1 MTAEKL
7 TESCRR
13 LCTWDEEI
21 RRRSAAAREAV
32 RLKETLTPREA
43 EVAVLL
49 ARGLPNKTIA
59 GRLSVS
65 EQAVKIHRSNIYAKL
80 GVRTGVEIAALLELA
95 GNNGGHEESGL
106 MTLKVL
112 S

>member
-1 MTAEKL
+1 MTEEKL

-32 RLKETLTPREA
+32 RLKETLTSREA

-49 ARGLPNKTIA
+49 AWGLPNKTIA

-65 EQAVKIHRSNIYAKL
+65 EQAVKIHPSNIYAKL
-80 GVRTGVEIAALLELA
+80 GVRTAVEIAALLELA
-95 GNNGGHEESGL
+95 GNDGGHEESGL
-106 MTLKVL
+106 RTLKVL